1 MTQLPTSLHYA
12 LGAAAILLPLWL
24 LHLGAL
30 LLIAAP
36 LLFFARH
43 RVDWTLYDLATL
55 IAPIVV
61 WSTLM
66 LCSSSGKSLGNLIEG
81 LLLTALTLL
90 APLLRVTLGNRFNQ
104 RRLAI
109 DLLLLL
115 SLTAVSIWAF
125 VPPIAE

>member
-1 MTQLPTSLHYA
+1 
-12 LGAAAILLPLWL
+12 
-24 LHLGAL
+24 
-30 LLIAAP
+30 
-36 LLFFARH
+36 
-43 RVDWTLYDLATL
+43 
-55 IAPIVV
+55 
-61 WSTLM
+61 M